1 MQWQDVGYLLY
12 KTNYSEN
19 SIFIDVLTLN
29 HGLCRGIV
37 YGGNSKKIKNY
48 LQIGNKISLIWKSK
62 SENKNGY
69 FTTEIVNIISP
80 FFFNDKKRTTCILSS
95 TAILKILLAEFQIN
109 KNIYYSFENFINNL
123 NKIEW
128 ILDYIFW
135 EQYLIKELGFDMN
148 LSRAKELEDDDKFS
162 LINVNEKLIKFPNFI
177 LSKKVK
183 NVSFNE
189 IREALIFNKKLLL
202 ENFIE
207 PNRLKLPLS
216 RNLLE
221 SYYH

>member
-1 MQWQDVGYLLY
+1 MQWQDLGYLLY

-62 SENKNGY
+62 SENQNGY
-69 FTTEIVNIISP
+69 FTTEIINIISP

-95 TAILKILLAEFQIN
+95 TSILKILLAEFQIN

-148 LSRAKELEDDDKFS
+148 LSRAKELENDDKFS
-162 LINVNEKLIKFPNFI
+162 SINVNEKLIKFPNFI

-189 IREALIFNKKLLL
+189 ISEALIFNKKLLL

-221 SYYH
+221 SYYL